1 MESAY
6 ENLPIYKSA
15 LDLAE
20 YIDEIVCHFAKR
32 HKYTAGSKL
41 LNLSLEALLLIA
53 AAIKKAER
61 KDCLIQ
67 VRDKLEA
74 MKILLRFCKRRKAF
88 NSFKSFE
95 VGVKKVV
102 EVAKQCEGWLRK
114 SENPPSGKP

>member
-20 YIDEIVCHFAKR
+20 YIDVIVCHFAKR
-32 HKYTAGSKL
+32 HKYTVGTKL

-53 AAIKKAER
+53 AAIKKADR
-61 KDCLIQ
+61 KDCLVQ

-74 MKILLRFCKRRKAF
+74 MKILLRFAKRRKAF

-95 VGVKKVV
+95 VAVKKVV
-102 EVAKQCEGWLRK
+102 EVAKQCEGRLPGIRAT
-114 SENPPSGKP
+114 SGS

>member
-20 YIDEIVCHFAKR
+20 YIDEIVCYFAKR
-32 HKYTAGSKL
+32 HKYTVGTKL

-53 AAIKKAER
+53 AAIKKADR
-61 KDCLIQ
+61 KDCLVQ

-74 MKILLRFCKRRKAF
+74 MKILLRFAKRRKAF

-95 VGVKKVV
+95 VAVKKVV
-102 EVAKQCEGWLRK
+102 EVAKQCEGWLK
-114 SENPPSGKP
+114 CQSSSSGKP